1 MPLAR
6 LAANIK
12 RAGVSNK
19 ERICHLIISKI
30 KYCLLITCLI
40 FGHFE
45 TIIFCIH
52 FLKQDDLLLVLIM
65 IMVIFLIII

>member
-12 RAGVSNK
+12 HARVSNK
-19 ERICHLIISKI
+19 ERICHLITLWNKCKI
-30 KYCLLITCLI
+30 LFLITCLI
-40 FGHFE
+40 FGHFKV
-45 TIIFCIH
+45 IIYCIH

-65 IMVIFLIII
+65 IIKSMNI